1 LEHQQASTGIATPH
15 DAVALGINKF
25 GANGDIV
32 VSLQH
37 AAGENG
43 VDAKFTGNRRWINGL
58 AFVTVRGSQ
67 RNDLQVGKLRERAD
81 ETWVIPFR
89 KDKGISGALPRGCK
103 GVALR
108 GFFVQWIASVVPQ
121 DRMRRQGRSMLRPYK
136 DNCNDTRSARCC
148 GDGGVY

>member
-1 LEHQQASTGIATPH
+1 M
-15 DAVALGINKF
+15 LGINKF

-58 AFVTVRGSQ
+58 AFVTVRGRQ

-81 ETWVIPFR
+81 EILGDSFPQKTKAYPVPCR
-89 KDKGISGALPRGCK
+89 EDARALHSAVFC
-103 GVALR
+103 
-108 GFFVQWIASVVPQ
+108 SM
-121 DRMRRQGRSMLRPYK
+121 DR
-136 DNCNDTRSARCC
+136 
-148 GDGGVY
+148 